1 MRTEQNQPVRLADYR
16 PPDYL
21 IGHVDLDV
29 RLHPTAT
36 RVLAAL
42 QLRRNPAAGTG
53 PAPLVLDGD
62 GLTLSFVGIDSA
74 ADALDTDSYSA
85 TPDSLT
91 LHRPPQGPFTLH
103 TEVEINPSENT
114 QLMGLYLSNGIYTTQ
129 CEPEG
134 FRRITYFLD
143 RPDVL
148 ATYNVRVEADRATAP
163 ILLANGNPAGTG
175 DSGPDRHF
183 AMWRDPHPKPSYLF
197 ALVAGELGV
206 VPDGF
211 TTMSGRPVALNI
223 YVERGKEA
231 KAGYAM
237 DALKRSMTW
246 DEQVFGREY
255 DLDVFN
261 IVAVSHF
268 NMGAMENK
276 GLNIFND
283 KYVLASPETATDDD
297 YEGIEAVIAHEYFH
311 NWTGNRITCRDW
323 FQLCLKEG
331 LTVFRDQ
338 EFTADMRSRPVKR
351 IQDVRRLRTHQFSE
365 DSGPLSHPVRPDIY
379 HEINN
384 FYTMTVYEK
393 GAELVRMIKTIA
405 GDGAFDRGIE
415 LYFERH
421 DGDAATVEDFLACFD
436 AVTDRDLQPFMGW
449 YNQAGTPELTATSA
463 FDPATGTA
471 TLTLGQQT
479 KPTPGQADKR
489 PLPLPVK
496 LALFDRQ
503 SGERIDMR
511 PDGKPHDGDLTIVM
525 NSAQETVRFGG
536 LAAPPVVSL
545 LRDFSAPV
553 TLKSDLSRAE
563 QLLLAGCDDN
573 AFNRWQAAHG
583 LVLADI
589 VGAYGAIIRGCEASF
604 DEALLGALLSGATD
618 NGFDPAFRAEL
629 ITPPGY
635 GAVAPEIGTDIDPAS
650 VQASIDGF
658 RQAMARSQR
667 DSLASL
673 IDTLTPPARY
683 RPDADQA
690 GQRSLRNTALSML
703 ASGRHPEALDR
714 VRDQLAGANNMTD
727 RLAALAILNRYD
739 AAGRKDALDAF
750 YERFQDDPLVVQ
762 KWFALQVSVPEEETL
777 DIARSLIDHPAFSME
792 NPNKVRSVIGVFAAG
807 NPVAFNRAD
816 GEGYRFVADQVT
828 ALDALN
834 PQVAARL
841 LTAFRSWRTVES
853 ARRNKAELAL
863 QDIAGSAKSPDVRDI
878 VSRTLEPV

>member
-1 MRTEQNQPVRLADYR
+1 MRTEQNQPVRLADYSA
-16 PPDYL
+16 PAYL
-21 IGHVDLDV
+21 IDHVDLDFK
-29 RLHPTAT
+29 LHPTAT
-36 RVLAAL
+36 KVLATL
-42 QLRRNPAAGTG
+42 RLRRNPAADNGTV
-53 PAPLVLDGD
+53 PLVLDGD
-62 GLTLSFVGIDSA
+62 GLELGFIGINSATETLH
-74 ADALDTDSYSA
+74 ADAYSA

-91 LHRPPQGPFTLH
+91 IHTPPQTPFALH

-148 ATYNVRVEADRATAP
+148 ATYHVRVEADRASAP
-163 ILLANGNPAGTG
+163 ILLANGNPGEAG

-183 AMWRDPHPKPSYLF
+183 AVWDDPHPKPSYLF
-197 ALVAGELGV
+197 ALVAGDLGV
-206 VPDGF
+206 VSDSF
-211 TTMSGRPVALNI
+211 TTLSGRPVALNI
-223 YVERGKEA
+223 YVERGKEP
-231 KAGYAM
+231 KASYAM

-246 DEQVFGREY
+246 DEQAFGREY

-311 NWTGNRITCRDW
+311 NWTGNRITCREW

-365 DSGPLSHPVRPDIY
+365 DSGPLAHPVRPDIY

-393 GAELVRMIKTIA
+393 GAELVRMIKTIV
-405 GDGAFDRGIE
+405 GDDAFGNGMD

-436 AVTDRDLQPFMGW
+436 AVTERDLQPFMDW
-449 YNQAGTPELTATSA
+449 YDQAGTPELTVASEFDAT
-463 FDPATGTA
+463 TGTV
-471 TLTLGQQT
+471 TLTLSQRT
-479 KPTPGQADKR
+479 KPTPGQTDKK

-503 SGERIDMR
+503 SGKRISIQSNGER
-511 PDGKPHDGDLTIVM
+511 HEGDFTVIM
-525 NSAQETVRFGG
+525 TGESETVSFDGV
-536 LAAPPVVSL
+536 AAPPVISL

-553 TLKSDLSRAE
+553 TLRSDLGRGE
-563 QLLLAGCDDN
+563 QLLLAGQDDN

-583 LVLADI
+583 LVLSDI
-589 VGAYGAIIRGCEASF
+589 VGAYGAMKRGADVDF
-604 DEALLGALLSGATD
+604 DDALLEALLSGATD
-618 NGFDPAFRAEL
+618 DEFDPAFRAEL

-635 GAVAPEIGTDIDPAS
+635 GAVAPEIGTDIDPAI

-658 RQAMARSQR
+658 RQVMADSQHEA
-667 DSLASL
+667 LAAL
-673 IDTLTPPARY
+673 VRALPPASQY

-690 GQRSLRNTALSML
+690 GQRSLRNAALSIL
-703 ASGRHPEALDR
+703 AANRHSEALTL
-714 VRDQLAGANNMTD
+714 VHDQLAKANNMTD
-727 RLAALAILNRYD
+727 RLAALAIMNRYD
-739 AAGRKDALDAF
+739 ATGRKDALDAF
-750 YERFQDDPLVVQ
+750 YDRFQDDPLVVQ
-762 KWFALQVSVPEEETL
+762 KWFALQVSVPAEQTL
-777 DIARSLIDHPAFSME
+777 DVARSLIEHPAFSME

-816 GEGYRFVADQVT
+816 GEGYRFVADQVI
-828 ALDALN
+828 ALDELN

-841 LTAFRSWRTVES
+841 LTAFRSWRTIEQE
-853 ARRNKAELAL
+853 RREKAEAAL
-863 QDIAGSAKSPDVRDI
+863 QDIARTAQSSDVRDI
-878 VSRTLEPV
+878 VSRTLESM